1 MEVGWYFDL
10 RSHSGIYS
18 LAKFETE
25 ASNGCTISTN
35 IQINRLYSK
44 DNRVY
49 LDKIP
54 FYKINPDVEVIGIA
68 GIAGKEHLFSAIAVL
83 NKQT

>member
-1 MEVGWYFDL
+1 MEVGCYFDL

-44 DNRVY
+44 GDRVF
-49 LDKIP
+49 LDKMP

-68 GIAGKEHLFSAIAVL
+68 GIASKDHLYSAIAVL